1 MDDRGISGSD
11 TNQLTELCRWAAG
24 IGPGDLPGPVMVQ
37 AVNVLG
43 DDLAAIVSARGDPV
57 LAAVRDLALSSG
69 GPAEASVFDGTGRRS
84 DRYTAA
90 LVNGAAAPW
99 NELDEGSRRVPCHAG
114 IYALPALLA
123 EAEARQTSSQELL
136 RALVVAYETV
146 TRVAL
151 AFPQP
156 GLQLHPHAAYA
167 AIGAAAAVAAVRRYD
182 AAQFANA
189 LTIAATLVN
198 PGPFDHAVRG
208 SLARNMWVG
217 HAAWNGLRA
226 ADWAAH
232 GIAGLA
238 DGPRDVFCGIFGCG
252 FAPDQLTAGL
262 GSAWLILENFQK
274 IYPCCQYAH
283 SAIDAMT
290 ELLLKL
296 PPPLAARDA
305 TDIVIEIHAKGLKLA
320 KYDPPTML
328 SARFSVPH
336 IAAVMAVHG
345 RIDATTL
352 APDSLTDGQ
361 VKALRQRVV
370 LQPYRP
376 ELPPPNDRPARVTL
390 KFSGGRAFMA
400 ECLSARGSP
409 ATPLAAE
416 AIGEKIAGICAPVY
430 PHLPA
435 VLARLARLEEG
446 TLALP
451 WRELI
456 GNIVSRRTM

>member
-1 MDDRGISGSD
+1 MGRAD
-11 TNQLTELCRWAAG
+11 THHLAKLCRWAAG
-24 IGPGDLPGPVMVQ
+24 VAIGDLPGPVMVQ

-57 LAAVRDLALSSG
+57 LTAVRDLSLSSG
-69 GPAEASVFDGTGRRS
+69 GRAEASVFDGTGRRS

-99 NELDEGSRRVPCHAG
+99 NELDEGSRRIPCHAG

-123 EAEARQTSSQELL
+123 EAEAQEISTQEVL

-146 TRVAL
+146 TRFAL

-156 GLQLHPHAAYA
+156 DLKLHPHAAYA
-167 AIGAAAAVAAVRRYD
+167 AIGAAAAAAAVRRFD

-226 ADWAAH
+226 ADWAAC
-232 GIAGLA
+232 GIDGLA
-238 DGPRDVFCGIFGCG
+238 EGPRDVFCGIFGCG
-252 FAPDQLTAGL
+252 FAPEQLSAGL
-262 GSAWLILENFQK
+262 GSEWLILQNFQK

-283 SAIDAMT
+283 STIEAMA
-290 ELLLKL
+290 ELLSKL
-296 PPPLAARDA
+296 PPPFKARDA
-305 TDIVIEIHAKGLKLA
+305 TDIVIDIHSKGLKLA
-320 KYDPPTML
+320 QYDPPTML

-336 IAAVMAVHG
+336 IAAVMAARG
-345 RIDATTL
+345 RIDTETL
-352 APDSLTDGQ
+352 APDSLTDRE
-361 VKALRQRVV
+361 VMALRRRVV
-370 LQPYRP
+370 LQPYQP

-390 KFSGGRAFMA
+390 KFSDGRVFTA
-400 ECLSARGSP
+400 ECLSAQGSP
-409 ATPLAAE
+409 ATPLAPE
-416 AIGEKIAGICAPVY
+416 AIRQKIASICAPVY
-430 PHLPA
+430 PDLPT
-435 VLARLARLEEG
+435 VFARLARLDDA
-446 TLALP
+446 ALLTP
-451 WRELI
+451 WRDLVGE
-456 GNIVSRRTM
+456 IVSQRMT